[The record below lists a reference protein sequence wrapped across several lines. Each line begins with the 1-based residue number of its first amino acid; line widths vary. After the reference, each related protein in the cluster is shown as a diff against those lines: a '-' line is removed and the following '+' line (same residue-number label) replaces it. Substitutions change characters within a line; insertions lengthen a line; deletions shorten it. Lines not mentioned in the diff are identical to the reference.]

1 MRLAQIARK
10 VGMTPQEVRR
20 FLENEFE
27 LNIGNEPN
35 YKLDASQVVAVLA
48 EFPIPE
54 VIEEPVK
61 TIAKALEIKENSII
75 EEEESVVEVIEE
87 EATIFEEEHIES
99 DETIQEIQA
108 EESLASPVEESE
120 IDAISAV
127 EEDTHAVITEEEV
140 EEVINES
147 ITSPKEAKVVEIDY
161 QREEVEN
168 TENQNFQEVA
178 VDRNA
183 ELIKAPTVKLD
194 GLKILGKIELPSAK
208 KVEDEVNVKDP
219 EEKESDVLAE
229 LDAAMQS
236 HVQDIKPSVV
246 IKPTAPEK
254 IVQTNDNIDESEE
267 FSIYK
272 DKRGN
277 YRFTL
282 EQRAN
287 RAKSLAGG
295 QERKKL
301 EAEKEKKRRHYEK
314 IAAQRKEALNTGSS
328 KKEKSKKVV
337 AREHKKQIAQ
347 KPKPTTLWGKFVHWL
362 ND

>member
-20 FLENEFE
+20 FLEKEFE

-35 YKLDASQVVAVLA
+35 YKLDDSQVDAVLS

-61 TIAKALEIKENSII
+61 TITKATEISQAITI
-75 EEEESVVEVIEE
+75 EEEEISVTAFGQEVISTEE
-87 EATIFEEEHIES
+87 ERIEE
-99 DETIQEIQA
+99 TLA
-108 EESLASPVEESE
+108 EESLSTPIEEPLLETVEENIEAEAVSE
-120 IDAISAV
+120 AS
-127 EEDTHAVITEEEV
+127 EEKAEEMV
-140 EEVINES
+140 HES
-147 ITSPKEAKVVEIDY
+147 ITPSREANVVEIDY
-161 QREEVEN
+161 DREEVEN

-178 VDRNA
+178 VDPNA

-194 GLKILGKIELPSAK
+194 GLKILGKIELPSTK
-208 KVEDEVNVKDP
+208 KVDEEESEEDLV
-219 EEKESDVLAE
+219 EKESDVIAE

-236 HVQDIKPSVV
+236 QVQDIKPSEVV
-246 IKPTAPEK
+246 KPRTPKK
-254 IVQTNDNIDESEE
+254 IVHTNDNIDESEE

-287 RAKSLAGG
+287 RAKSLAEA

-301 EAEKEKKRRHYEK
+301 EIEKEKKRRHYEK
-314 IAAQRKEALNTGSS
+314 IAAQRKESLNSSSS

-337 AREHKKQIAQ
+337 AREQKKQLQQ
-347 KPKPTTLWGKFVHWL
+347 KPKPTSLWGKFVHWL